1 MAMQRLEF
9 RAMGCRM
16 TAVLDT
22 DRSAASL
29 KTVPVWF
36 EAWEQTFSRFR
47 ADSELSQLNLR
58 AGQWT
63 RVSVSLWDVV
73 HLALIAAR
81 WTDGLYSPTILNAL
95 ESAGYDRTFD
105 AIMASAD
112 PVIPQPDGQWRSIQR
127 QSLKRSI
134 YLPVDARLDL
144 GGIVKGWAADRAA
157 KKLGARGPALIDA
170 GGDVAVSGPRADG
183 SAWSIGV
190 LNPFQPDQ
198 PFETLK
204 IAQGGVATSG
214 KDYRRWLRDGKWQ
227 HHLIDPRT
235 GLPAQTNVLSA
246 TVIAPSAVEAEI
258 AAKVIAITGSEY
270 GLAWLE
276 DQPDYAALI
285 VREDG
290 RAVYSAQMKHCL
302 WS

>member
-1 MAMQRLEF
+1 MQRLEF
-9 RAMGCRM
+9 RAMGCHM
-16 TAVLDT
+16 TAVLDA
-22 DRSAASL
+22 DQRAAPL
-29 KTVPVWF
+29 EAVPAWF

-47 ADSELSQLNLR
+47 ADSELSQLNRR

-63 RVSVSLWDVV
+63 RVSASLWDVV
-73 HLALIAAR
+73 HLALVAAR

-95 ESAGYDRTFD
+95 EAAGYDRTFD
-105 AIMASAD
+105 AITASAE
-112 PVIPQPDGQWRSIQR
+112 PITPQPDGQWRLIQR

-134 YLPVDARLDL
+134 CLPPDVRLDL

-157 KKLGARGPALIDA
+157 KKLGPHGPALIDA
-170 GGDVAVSGPRADG
+170 GGDIAVSGLRADG
-183 SAWSIGV
+183 SPWPIGV

-204 IAQGGVATSG
+204 IERGGVATSG

-235 GLPAQTNVLSA
+235 DLPAQTDVLSA
-246 TVIAPSAVEAEI
+246 TVIAPTAYEAEI
-258 AAKVIAITGSEY
+258 AAKVIALSGSEQ

-276 DQPDYAALI
+276 EQPDYAAAI

-290 RAVYSAQMKHCL
+290 RAVYSTQLENYL
-302 WS
+302 WT

>member
-1 MAMQRLEF
+1 MQRLEF
-9 RAMGCRM
+9 RAMGCHM

-22 DRSAASL
+22 ERHAVSVNA
-29 KTVPVWF
+29 VPVWF

-47 ADSELSQLNLR
+47 ADSELSLLNQR

-63 RVSVSLWDVV
+63 RISASMWDVV

-81 WTDGLYSPTILNAL
+81 WTDGLYSPTLLNAL
-95 ESAGYDRTFD
+95 EAAGYDRTFD
-105 AIMASAD
+105 AITASPE
-112 PVIPQPDGQWRSIQR
+112 PVMPQPDGQWRAIQR

-134 YLPVDARLDL
+134 YLPPEARLDL

-157 KKLGARGPALIDA
+157 KKLGTHGPALIDA

-183 SAWSIGV
+183 SPWPIGV

-235 GLPAQTNVLSA
+235 GLSAQSDVLSA

-258 AAKVIAITGSEY
+258 VAKVVTIVGCDESM
-270 GLAWLE
+270 AWLE
-276 DQPDYAALI
+276 DQPEYAVVI

-290 RAVYSAQMKHCL
+290 RVVYSAEMKHYL